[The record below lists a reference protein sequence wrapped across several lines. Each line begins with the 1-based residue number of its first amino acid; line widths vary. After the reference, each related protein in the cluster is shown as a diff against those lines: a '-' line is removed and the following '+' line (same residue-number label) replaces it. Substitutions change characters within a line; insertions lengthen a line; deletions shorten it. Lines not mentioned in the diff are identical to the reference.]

1 MVYGLYYQRGI
12 IMAII
17 NWNVGTIQ
25 QIQGPLE
32 ANTTIIAAA
41 ANTSYKLGISL
52 GEDDY
57 MSWKSDQWSEQNPN
71 AKDFRFVLN
80 NQIIHLGR
88 TQMYETQQSINNT
101 SLVFPDGAPASLKI
115 QVVHCPVNTLTE

>member
-1 MVYGLYYQRGI
+1 
-12 IMAII
+12 MAVI
-17 NWNVGTIQ
+17 NWNVGKIQ
-25 QIQGPLE
+25 QVQGPLE
-32 ANTTIIAAA
+32 ANTTIIVST

-52 GEDDY
+52 DEDDY
-57 MSWKSDQWSEQNPN
+57 MSWKSDQWSIQDPN
-71 AKDFRFVLN
+71 AKDFKFILN